1 VNPGPD
7 TQRQNIKSQI
17 LAGVQAQGAA
27 EFHGEADAPK
37 ALGAQF
43 TQAQQ
48 TGAVAREVG
57 GVVSQVA
64 QTQTLVES
72 VNVLEGRMQAAE
84 RVGQNIQ
91 SGLTRIDDNVRA
103 INPLSEDSLRGNME
117 RIGAEIASIRAR
129 VGG

>member
-1 VNPGPD
+1 M
-7 TQRQNIKSQI
+7 
-17 LAGVQAQGAA
+17 QAQGAA
-27 EFHGEADAPK
+27 EFHGAADAPK

-43 TQAQQ
+43 AQAQQ
-48 TGAVAREVG
+48 TGTVARQLG
-57 GVVSQVA
+57 GVASQVA
-64 QTQTLVES
+64 QAQTLVES